1 MANKAKKIDWDA
13 LTVRR
18 FTSVARFLH
27 EVFGVWRDRVLD
39 KLTSHGHP
47 SINMSHDVVL
57 RNMDVEGTP
66 LSIVTKRAC
75 LSRQAVAKVAGQLE
89 ALGYV
94 TASRDPTDRRAKI
107 LKLSSKGI
115 RLFADSIEAYGEF
128 EDELAQTI
136 GRRRL
141 EQFRTTLRMISYG
154 NRRERSMNETPTR
167 PDH

>member
-1 MANKAKKIDWDA
+1 MANRAQKIDLDA
-13 LTVRR
+13 LTAQR
-18 FTSVARFLH
+18 FTSVARLLH
-27 EVFGVWRDRVLD
+27 EAFGVCRDRVLD

-47 SINMSHDVVL
+47 SINMSHGVVL

-66 LSIVTKRAC
+66 LSIVTKRAG

-107 LKLSSKGI
+107 LKLSSKGM
-115 RLFADSIEAYGEF
+115 RLFAHSIEAYGAF
-128 EDELAQTI
+128 EDELAQRI

-141 EQFRTTLRMISYG
+141 EQFRTTLQMISHE
-154 NRRERSMNETPTR
+154 NRRDR
-167 PDH
+167 